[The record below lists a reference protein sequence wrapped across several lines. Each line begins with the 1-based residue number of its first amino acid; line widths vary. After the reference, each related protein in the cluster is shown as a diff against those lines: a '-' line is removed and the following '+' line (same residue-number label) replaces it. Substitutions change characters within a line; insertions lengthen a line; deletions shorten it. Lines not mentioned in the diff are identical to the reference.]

1 MARELQQLIHVR
13 RQLGARGE
21 EERRR
26 GGGEEQGEA
35 GGDGAGAGGA
45 GGLGG
50 QVAALRRDFE
60 KPLFYFCSQERKA
73 GEFHSRCLLQCYCQE
88 SHLQEVRQVARQ
100 HRVDRLAGGEE
111 QAGLL
116 LPSPAAA
123 EGEVTKA
130 SCFMTNSSL

>member
-26 GGGEEQGEA
+26 GGREEQGEA

-50 QVAALRRDFE
+50 QVAALRRGLE

-73 GEFHSRCLLQCYCQE
+73 GEFHSRCLVQCYCQE
-88 SHLQEVRQVARQ
+88 SHLQEARQVAGIQGMDGWQVERNKL
-100 HRVDRLAGGEE
+100 VCYFPRLQQQRER
-111 QAGLL
+111 
-116 LPSPAAA
+116 
-123 EGEVTKA
+123 
-130 SCFMTNSSL
+130 